1 MQCSSFLPLGTQYPV
16 SETAAVAL
24 LYTKFTSYAF
34 PLRPLLAELELRAG
48 ENPSELG
55 SLLDDC
61 HAAWISTR
69 KSLISSRVES
79 EVKRMEPG
87 SADIVDLVSRS
98 RCSGVSDP
106 DSPLYRHG
114 LVAVT

>member
-1 MQCSSFLPLGTQYPV
+1 V

-34 PLRPLLAELELRAG
+34 PLRPLLAELELRAS

-87 SADIVDLVSRS
+87 SAHIVSRS

-106 DSPLYRHG
+106 DSPAL
-114 LVAVT
+114 